1 MKIQKTLLTTLFI
14 AMSFVFVTSNA
25 YANEQP
31 KDIEFVDL
39 DGKVSHLSDYKGKWV
54 IVNLWATWCPPC
66 LVEIPDLVMFQEAH
80 KGKDAVVIGVNYEAN
95 DPQKVKSFAESQMI
109 NYPVVRFKQKVDG
122 KTTPFGT
129 LKGLPTTYMVSPK
142 GDVVAAR
149 VGMVD
154 QKMLDTF
161 IKRYTS
167 MESEKSET
175 EKK

>member
-1 MKIQKTLLTTLFI
+1 MKFQKIVLTAFFT
-14 AMSFVFVTSNA
+14 AMSLMIGINSA
-25 YANEQP
+25 YAKELP
-31 KDIEFVDL
+31 SDVEFVDL

-66 LVEIPDLVMFQEAH
+66 LVEIPDLVMFQDAH
-80 KGKDAVVIGVNYEAN
+80 KGKDAIVIGVNYESN
-95 DPQKVKSFAESQMI
+95 DPQKVKNFAESQMI
-109 NYPVVRFKQKVDG
+109 NYPVVRFKDKVDG
-122 KTTPFGT
+122 KTTPFGD

-142 GDVVAAR
+142 GDIVAAR

-161 IKRYTS
+161 MKRYTAI
-167 MESEKSET
+167 ETKKET